1 MRKRHDNNL
10 PTNRTY
16 AINLDENKSIGTH
29 WTVLYFNGN
38 YRHILIAL
46 ELIAFSK

>member
-10 PTNRTY
+10 PSNRTY
-16 AINLDENKSIGTH
+16 AINLDEYKSVGTH

-38 YRHILIAL
+38 Y
-46 ELIAFSK
+46 